1 MLCTLSCIGR
11 GLQLNAGAAGS
22 EHKLLLFLHIDTV
35 LPIHFDTMA
44 WHTLLIPGVTAGA
57 FQFGLVVH
65 MKEKRYSK
73 YNVQECVYSLD
84 THWTRIIVF
93 NVLYEY
99 TCVLHAGSTNHGGF
113 YSR

>member
-1 MLCTLSCIGR
+1 MHMCTRPFSSEKISKVSKDDFSTLFVCSTVGR

-35 LPIHFDTMA
+35 LPKHFDTMA

-57 FQFGLVVH
+57 FQFGLDVVH

-73 YNVQECVYSLD
+73 YNVQDS
-84 THWTRIIVF
+84 VF
-93 NVLYEY
+93 LG
-99 TCVLHAGSTNHGGF
+99 HA
-113 YSR
+113 